1 MRVKKSEL
9 EHYRRQRRKK
19 KTLLFSGLMEITGDL
34 AVGSKRMAEEYYAA
48 VKPERTNLN
57 RCSPFLIGEDGS
69 RVGRISGA

>member
-19 KTLLFSGLMEITGDL
+19 KTLPFSGLMEITGDL

-48 VKPERTNLN
+48 VN
-57 RCSPFLIGEDGS
+57 R
-69 RVGRISGA
+69 SGQTLTDALRS